1 MPGLHHDTLGKDI
14 LLLKEHI
21 QRHLYL
27 VQRPLSLMIGGEDRN
42 EHIGVMPDL
51 VQVEVV
57 FVVGMGTLVGV
68 QVVLDVYKRQLSYK
82 AVMPLLLSF
91 FLLMLNSFLQF
102 LSTPYAHKISHPCTA
117 SGVS

>member
-51 VQVEVV
+51 VQLVTV
-57 FVVGMGTLVGV
+57 FVVAGV
-68 QVVLDVYKRQLSYK
+68 VALGVVYVLLQLGFHLR
-82 AVMPLLLSF
+82 PL
-91 FLLMLNSFLQF
+91 
-102 LSTPYAHKISHPCTA
+102 
-117 SGVS
+117 